1 MQLKLTTDY
10 AIRTVVYLATQSGI
24 TSVAEIGSKMGISE
38 NYLMKVL
45 KALKDAGLV
54 AGYQGKRVGYAI
66 SKNPEEISL
75 WDIVEVMEGT
85 TKINRCL
92 EADEFCSRH
101 GTQFCAMRKY
111 YQGLQKQME
120 EYLSGIT
127 IDKVLEKEAV
137 G

>member
-10 AIRTVVYLATQSGI
+10 AIRTIVYLATQSGI

-54 AGYQGKRVGYAI
+54 AGYQGKRG
-66 SKNPEEISL
+66 
-75 WDIVEVMEGT
+75 GT
-85 TKINRCL
+85 
-92 EADEFCSRH
+92 DGFCSRH
-101 GTQFCAMRKY
+101 GTQFCMIRKY
-111 YQGLQKQME
+111 YQELQDQME

-127 IDKVLEKEAV
+127 IDQVLEKEAA